1 MQLVLGHSYMGTSW
15 WKADKKKFGRPSKI
29 KSLGNWKNV
38 FFLEVV
44 DQLSCKFG
52 FLDHI
57 ITLLF
62 HLQMPNYDS
71 QVLENILR
79 SFGKGATVRVI
90 SKALQVGCHF
100 PLNLQG
106 EAIEVVIKETSLLT
120 KRVRSLVN
128 NFTTKYLYQNYIILN
143 LSSLFCGRSYFYQN
157 TKIILKFKVINKML
171 TPRRA

>member
-1 MQLVLGHSYMGTSW
+1 
-15 WKADKKKFGRPSKI
+15 
-29 KSLGNWKNV
+29 
-38 FFLEVV
+38 
-44 DQLSCKFG
+44 
-52 FLDHI
+52 
-57 ITLLF
+57 
-62 HLQMPNYDS
+62 MPNYDS
-71 QVLENILR
+71 QELENILS

-157 TKIILKFKVINKML
+157 TKNYTKI
-171 TPRRA
+171 